1 MKAKSIVLVGA
12 PDSGKTNYVGRLWA
26 ALRARQ
32 GRLVAPQIPAD
43 IQYVEDTLA
52 HLMQGEFAPRSDKS
66 LGISRH
72 DFVVPV
78 ALADGSDAA
87 EFSIVVPDVSGELWK
102 SAVETFEISEEWM
115 EQLKQSVGAL
125 LFVRVLSNQNV
136 TPLDWVTAEKLLKMH
151 PNKTDD
157 QEIRKIPTQVLL
169 SELLRFLELTLQ
181 RGPNGELPRVA
192 VVVTAWDL
200 LDKERKSAGPTSF
213 LQTEFPL
220 FAGKL
225 RDTDKVEIKAFGVTV
240 VGGDFEDSDFKNDY
254 LQNGDL
260 QHAGYCTFD
269 ANGSVEQDV
278 DMTYPV
284 AWLMERLQ
292 AA

>member
-1 MKAKSIVLVGA
+1 MLKQKSIVLVGG

-52 HLMQGEFAPRSDKS
+52 HLMQGEFAPRSEKS
-66 LGISRH
+66 IGVDRR

-78 ALADGSDAA
+78 APANNDGSA
-87 EFSIVVPDVSGELWK
+87 EFSIVVPDVSGELWQ

-115 EQLKQSVGAL
+115 QQLEQSVGAL

-136 TPLDWVTAEKLLKMH
+136 TPLDWVTAEKLLKLH
-151 PNKTDD
+151 PTKMDD
-157 QEIRKIPTQVLL
+157 QELRKIPTQVLL

-181 RGPNGELPRVA
+181 RGPKGKLPRVA

-200 LDKERKSAGPTSF
+200 LDEERRAAGPEQF
-213 LQTEFPL
+213 LQAEFPV
-220 FAGKL
+220 FSGKV
-225 RDTDKVEIKAFGVTV
+225 RDTDQVEIKVFGVTV
-240 VGGDFEDSDFKNDY
+240 VGGDFEDENFKNEY

-260 QHAGYCTFD
+260 QHAGYCTFH
-269 ANGSVEQDV
+269 VEGEVRKDP

-284 AWLMERLQ
+284 AWLTEQL
-292 AA
+292 